1 MISSCRHQY
10 MSKIATVKLYLL
22 IVRFVSF
29 RTFNHPIIG
38 SSNPINASGNDFHKY
53 LCSADESGTEGVING
68 SFCMQRWSLFSC
80 PTSRFGTFSK
90 DCDFE
95 RPTFHKRYKYILTEN
110 SYRNQVRKMKICCSF
125 NLIQNLL
132 KSNFTNVICK
142 TALEVRASF
151 ISLSQLSL

>member
-1 MISSCRHQY
+1 MNCFSLTTIFLSTNLKNYFLLCRRITNPLISSCRHQY
-10 MSKIATVKLYLL
+10 MSKSATVKLYLL

-80 PTSRFGTFSK
+80 PKSRFRTFSK
-90 DCDFE
+90 DYDFADLE
-95 RPTFHKRYKYILTEN
+95 RPTFHKFPIQIYFD
-110 SYRNQVRKMKICCSF
+110 RKW
-125 NLIQNLL
+125 
-132 KSNFTNVICK
+132 
-142 TALEVRASF
+142 
-151 ISLSQLSL
+151 LS

>member
-1 MISSCRHQY
+1 

-68 SFCMQRWSLFSC
+68 FFCMQRHRGGLFFHV
-80 PTSRFGTFSK
+80 PRADLERFPKTVTLK
-90 DCDFE
+90 DPHFINDTNIFV
-95 RPTFHKRYKYILTEN
+95 RYN
-110 SYRNQVRKMKICCSF
+110 CV
-125 NLIQNLL
+125 
-132 KSNFTNVICK
+132 V
-142 TALEVRASF
+142 
-151 ISLSQLSL
+151 QLPCRYNKGAKESHVYNTG